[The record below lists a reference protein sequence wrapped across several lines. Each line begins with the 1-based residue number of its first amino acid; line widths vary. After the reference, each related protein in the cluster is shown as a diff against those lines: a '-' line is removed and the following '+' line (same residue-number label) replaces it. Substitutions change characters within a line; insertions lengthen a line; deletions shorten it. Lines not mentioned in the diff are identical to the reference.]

1 MDLEGIM
8 LSEVSKT
15 KKDKSNTIWF
25 PLHVGSKEQNK
36 WTNKIETNLKIQR
49 TDVTSWEAAWGL
61 GEQGEGIKKNNLLGI
76 KTVMGI

>member
-1 MDLEGIM
+1 MWYTYAGEYYLALKKIEILPFAITWVDLEGIM

-36 WTNKIETNLKIQR
+36 WLKRKQKPAYI
-49 TDVTSWEAAWGL
+49 
-61 GEQGEGIKKNNLLGI
+61 
-76 KTVMGI
+76 